1 MKQLTSS
8 LALLGC
14 SLLAAITVPLVQADA
29 EEEAAA
35 RGLKIAQTALDLKK
49 GFGNYVAKQVM
60 VLRDRKG
67 RESKRE
73 LQVKI
78 LEVEDGGDRL
88 LFLFDEPRD
97 VRGTALL
104 IHSNKDQS
112 DDQWFFL
119 PATNRVT
126 RLNSSGQSKSFM
138 GSEFSYEDMN
148 PPEVSKFTYKYLRD
162 EPCEELNCLVS
173 ERVPVS
179 EGSNYSRQLVW
190 HDDVAYRV
198 WKIEYYDRRGDHL
211 KTLTIDGY
219 EQYLDQYWYAQT
231 MIMTNHVNGKSTTL
245 NWSDY
250 EFQVDLDESDFTQ
263 TSLRRT
269 R

>member
-8 LALLGC
+8 LAIF
-14 SLLAAITVPLVQADA
+14 SLLAMVIVPSVLGQN
-29 EEEAAA
+29 EEEAVAK
-35 RGLKIAQTALDLKK
+35 GLEIAETAQDVKK
-49 GFGNYVAKQVM
+49 GFGNYIAKQVM
-60 VLRDRKG
+60 VLKDRKG

-73 LQVKI
+73 LRVQI
-78 LEVEDGGDRL
+78 LEVEEQGDRI
-88 LFLFDEPRD
+88 LFLFEEPRD

-104 IHSNKDQS
+104 IHSNEDQP

-162 EPCEELNCLVS
+162 EPCEELNCTVS

-179 EGSNYSRQLVW
+179 KGSNYSRQLVW
-190 HDDVAYRV
+190 HDDEAHRV

-211 KTLTIDGY
+211 KTLTVSDY
-219 EQYLDQYWYAQT
+219 EQYLEEYWFAQT
-231 MIMTNHVNGKSTTL
+231 MVMTNHVNGKSTTL
-245 NWSDY
+245 NWSDF
-250 EFQVDLDESDFTQ
+250 EFRVDLDEDDFTQ

>member
-1 MKQLTSS
+1 MKKFASS
-8 LALLGC
+8 LAIVSLLG
-14 SLLAAITVPLVQADA
+14 LVFPPLVHAET
-29 EEEAAA
+29 EEEAVAK
-35 RGLKIAQTALDLKK
+35 GLEIAQTAQDVKK
-49 GFGNYVAKQVM
+49 GFGNYIAKQIM
-60 VLRDRKG
+60 VLKDRKG

-73 LQVKI
+73 LRVQI
-78 LEVEDGGDRL
+78 LEVEEQGDRI
-88 LFLFDEPRD
+88 LFLFEEPRD

-104 IHSNKDQS
+104 IHSNEDQP

-126 RLNSSGQSKSFM
+126 RLNSAGQSKSFM

-148 PPEVSKFTYKYLRD
+148 PPEISKFTYKYLRD
-162 EPCEELNCLVS
+162 ETCEDLNCTVS

-179 EGSNYSRQLVW
+179 KGSNYSRQLVW
-190 HDDVAYRV
+190 HDDEAYRV

-211 KTLTIDGY
+211 KTLTVSDY
-219 EQYLDQYWYAQT
+219 EQYLDEYWFAQT
-231 MIMTNHVNGKSTTL
+231 MVMTNHVNGKSTTL
-245 NWSDY
+245 NWS
-250 EFQVDLDESDFTQ
+250 EFEFRVDLDEDDFTQ

>member
-8 LALLGC
+8 LAMIGVLATVIVPSVLG
-14 SLLAAITVPLVQADA
+14 QN
-29 EEEAAA
+29 EEEAIAK
-35 RGLKIAQTALDLKK
+35 GLEIAQAAQDVKK
-49 GFGNYVAKQVM
+49 GFGNYIAKQVM
-60 VLRDRKG
+60 VLKDRKG

-73 LQVKI
+73 LRVQI
-78 LEVEDGGDRL
+78 LEVEEQGDRI
-88 LFLFDEPRD
+88 LFLFEEPRD

-104 IHSNKDQS
+104 IHSNEDQP

-148 PPEVSKFTYKYLRD
+148 PPEVSKFTYKYLRE
-162 EPCEELNCLVS
+162 EPCEDLTCTVS
-173 ERVPVS
+173 ERIPVS
-179 EGSNYSRQLVW
+179 KGSNYSRQLVW
-190 HDDVAYRV
+190 HDDEAYRV

-211 KTLTIDGY
+211 KTLTVSDY
-219 EQYLDQYWYAQT
+219 KQYLDEYWFAQT
-231 MIMTNHVNGKSTTL
+231 MVMTNHVNGKSTTL
-245 NWSDY
+245 NWSDF
-250 EFQVDLDESDFTQ
+250 EFRVDLDEDDFTQ
-263 TSLRRT
+263 TSLRRA

>member
-1 MKQLTSS
+1 M
-8 LALLGC
+8 
-14 SLLAAITVPLVQADA
+14 
-29 EEEAAA
+29 
-35 RGLKIAQTALDLKK
+35 
-49 GFGNYVAKQVM
+49 
-60 VLRDRKG
+60 
-67 RESKRE
+67 
-73 LQVKI
+73 
-78 LEVEDGGDRL
+78 
-88 LFLFDEPRD
+88 
-97 VRGTALL
+97 
-104 IHSNKDQS
+104 IHSNEDEP

-148 PPEVSKFTYKYLRD
+148 PPEVSKFTYEYLRD
-162 EPCEELNCLVS
+162 EPCEELNCTVS

-179 EGSNYSRQLVW
+179 KGSNYSRQLVW
-190 HDDVAYRV
+190 HDDEAYRV

-211 KTLTIDGY
+211 KTLTVSGY
-219 EQYLDQYWYAQT
+219 EQYLEQYWYART
-231 MIMTNHVNGKSTTL
+231 MTMTNHVNGKSTML

-250 EFQVDLDESDFTQ
+250 DFQVDLEESDFTQ

>member
-1 MKQLTSS
+1 MV
-8 LALLGC
+8 
-14 SLLAAITVPLVQADA
+14 IVPSVHGQN
-29 EEEAAA
+29 EEETVAK
-35 RGLKIAQTALDLKK
+35 GLEIAQAAQDVKS
-49 GFGNYVAKQVM
+49 GFGNYIAKQVM
-60 VLRDRKG
+60 VLKDRKG

-73 LQVKI
+73 LQVQI
-78 LEVEDGGDRL
+78 LEVEEQGDRI
-88 LFLFDEPRD
+88 LFLFEEPRD

-104 IHSNKDQS
+104 IHSNEDQP

-162 EPCEELNCLVS
+162 EPCEDLNCTVS

-179 EGSNYSRQLVW
+179 KGSNYSRQLVW
-190 HDDVAYRV
+190 HDDEAYRV

-211 KTLTIDGY
+211 KTLTVSDY
-219 EQYLDQYWYAQT
+219 EQYLDEYWFAQT
-231 MIMTNHVNGKSTTL
+231 MVMTNHVNGKSTTL
-245 NWSDY
+245 NWSDF
-250 EFQVDLDESDFTQ
+250 EFRVDLDEDDFTQ

>member
-1 MKQLTSS
+1 MKQLTGS
-8 LALLGC
+8 LAVVFLLVVVFAPSVRG
-14 SLLAAITVPLVQADA
+14 QN
-29 EEEAAA
+29 EEAAVA
-35 RGLKIAQTALDLKK
+35 KGLEIAQDAQDVKK
-49 GFGNYVAKQVM
+49 GFGNYIAKQVM
-60 VLRDRKG
+60 VLKDRKG

-73 LQVKI
+73 LRVQI
-78 LEVEDGGDRL
+78 LEVEEQGDRI
-88 LFLFDEPRD
+88 LFLFEEPRD

-104 IHSNKDQS
+104 IHSNEDQP

-148 PPEVSKFTYKYLRD
+148 PPAVSKFTYKYLRD
-162 EPCEELNCLVS
+162 EPCGDLNCTVS

-179 EGSNYSRQLVW
+179 KGSNYSRQVVW
-190 HDDVAYRV
+190 HDDAAYRV

-211 KTLTIDGY
+211 KTLTVSDY
-219 EQYLDQYWYAQT
+219 EQYLDEYWFAQT
-231 MIMTNHVNGKSTTL
+231 MLMTNHVNGKSTTL
-245 NWSDY
+245 NWSDF
-250 EFQVDLDESDFTQ
+250 EFRVDLEESDFTQ

>member
-1 MKQLTSS
+1 MKQITRS
-8 LALLGC
+8 LALVGLF
-14 SLLAAITVPLVQADA
+14 VLVIVLSVQGQN
-29 EEEAAA
+29 EEEAVAK
-35 RGLKIAQTALDLKK
+35 GLEIAQAAQDIKE
-49 GFGNYVAKQVM
+49 GFGNYIAKQVM
-60 VLRDRKG
+60 VLKDRKG

-73 LQVKI
+73 LRVQI
-78 LEVEDGGDRL
+78 LEVEEQGDRI
-88 LFLFDEPRD
+88 LFLFEEPRD

-104 IHSNKDQS
+104 IHSNEDQP

-162 EPCEELNCLVS
+162 EPCEDLNCSVS
-173 ERVPVS
+173 ERVPVAK
-179 EGSNYSRQLVW
+179 GSNYSRQVVW
-190 HDDVAYRV
+190 HDDEAYRV

-211 KTLTIDGY
+211 KTLTVSDY
-219 EQYLDQYWYAQT
+219 QQYLDEYWFAQT
-231 MIMTNHVNGKSTTL
+231 MVMTNHVNGKSTTL
-245 NWSDY
+245 NWSDF
-250 EFQVDLDESDFTQ
+250 EFRVDLDESDFTQ

>member
-1 MKQLTSS
+1 MNQLTSS
-8 LALLGC
+8 LALIG
-14 SLLAAITVPLVQADA
+14 LLVMVVVPSVHGQNA
-29 EEEAAA
+29 EEAVAK
-35 RGLKIAQTALDLKK
+35 GLEIAQAAQDVKK
-49 GFGNYVAKQVM
+49 GFGNYIAKQVM
-60 VLRDRKG
+60 VLKDRKG

-73 LQVKI
+73 LQVQI
-78 LEVEDGGDRL
+78 LEVEEQGDRI
-88 LFLFDEPRD
+88 LFLFEEPRD

-104 IHSNKDQS
+104 IHSNEDQP

-148 PPEVSKFTYKYLRD
+148 PPEVSKFSYKYLRD
-162 EPCEELNCLVS
+162 EACADLNCTVS

-179 EGSNYSRQLVW
+179 KGSNYSRQVVW
-190 HDDVAYRV
+190 HDDEAYRV

-211 KTLTIDGY
+211 KTLTVSDY
-219 EQYLDQYWYAQT
+219 EQYLDEYWFAQT
-231 MIMTNHVNGKSTTL
+231 MVMTNHVNGKSTTL
-245 NWSDY
+245 NWSDF
-250 EFQVDLDESDFTQ
+250 EFRVALDESDFTQ

>member
-1 MKQLTSS
+1 MKQLTNTFASVC
-8 LALLGC
+8 LLG
-14 SLLAAITVPLVQADA
+14 LLFIPSVRA
-29 EEEAAA
+29 ETDEEATAK
-35 RGLKIAQTALDLKK
+35 GLEIAQAAQDAKQ
-49 GFGNYVAKQVM
+49 GFGNYIAKQVM
-60 VLRDRKG
+60 VLKDRKG

-73 LQVKI
+73 LRVQI
-78 LEVEDGGDRL
+78 LELEEQGDRL

-104 IHSNKDQS
+104 IHSNEDQP
-112 DDQWFFL
+112 DDQWFYL

-162 EPCEELNCLVS
+162 EPCDELNCTVS
-173 ERVPVS
+173 ERVPVTK
-179 EGSNYSRQLVW
+179 GSNYSRQVVW
-190 HDDVAYRV
+190 YDDQAYRV

-211 KTLTIDGY
+211 KTLTVSDY
-219 EQYLDQYWYAQT
+219 EQYLDEYWFAQT
-231 MIMTNHVNGKSTTL
+231 MVMTNHVNGKSTTL
-245 NWSDY
+245 NWSDF
-250 EFQVDLDESDFTQ
+250 EFQVDLDEDDFTQ

>member
-8 LALLGC
+8 LAMIGVLAMVIEPSVLG
-14 SLLAAITVPLVQADA
+14 QN
-29 EEEAAA
+29 EEEAVAK
-35 RGLKIAQTALDLKK
+35 GLEIAQAAQDVKK
-49 GFGNYVAKQVM
+49 GFGNYIAKQVM
-60 VLRDRKG
+60 VLKDRKG

-73 LQVKI
+73 LRVQI
-78 LEVEDGGDRL
+78 LEVEEQGDRI
-88 LFLFDEPRD
+88 LFLFEEPRD

-104 IHSNKDQS
+104 IHSNEDQP

-162 EPCEELNCLVS
+162 ESCEELNCTVS

-179 EGSNYSRQLVW
+179 KGSNYSRQLVW
-190 HDDVAYRV
+190 HDDEAYRV

-211 KTLTIDGY
+211 KTLTVSDY
-219 EQYLDQYWYAQT
+219 EQYLDEYWFAQT
-231 MIMTNHVNGKSTTL
+231 MVMTNHVNGKSTTL
-245 NWSDY
+245 NWSDF
-250 EFQVDLDESDFTQ
+250 EFRVDLDEDDFTQ

>member
-8 LALLGC
+8 LALIG
-14 SLLAAITVPLVQADA
+14 LLVMVVVPSVRGQNA
-29 EEEAAA
+29 EEAVAK
-35 RGLKIAQTALDLKK
+35 GLEIAQVAQDVKE
-49 GFGNYVAKQVM
+49 GFGNYIAKQVM
-60 VLRDRKG
+60 VLKDRKG

-73 LQVKI
+73 LQVQI
-78 LEVEDGGDRL
+78 LEVEEQGDRI
-88 LFLFDEPRD
+88 LFLFEEPRD

-104 IHSNKDQS
+104 IHSNEDQP

-148 PPEVSKFTYKYLRD
+148 PPEVSKFTYTYLRD
-162 EPCEELNCLVS
+162 EPCDELNCTVS

-179 EGSNYSRQLVW
+179 KGSNYSRQLVW
-190 HDDVAYRV
+190 HDDKAYRV

-211 KTLTIDGY
+211 KTLTVSDY
-219 EQYLDQYWYAQT
+219 KQYLDEYWFAQT
-231 MIMTNHVNGKSTTL
+231 MVMTNHVNGKSTTL
-245 NWSDY
+245 NWSDF
-250 EFQVDLDESDFTQ
+250 EFRVDLDEDDFTQ